1 MTKAIGRNGMLNSLV
16 WLSAVALLAFISGV
30 PAFAQEAPTDQ
41 EEVAEVSCAA
51 KKMQIF
57 FYYLASNR
65 SQTGDEHE
73 IECKGRKEKIK
84 SPLWVNEELPRML
97 GTKAWRDPVEGDIT
111 EAQLWQTPISL
122 VYAYMEIAKKTF
134 MPADGGSGV
143 PPSMLTREFA
153 DAKVRYQ
160 LSLDRVYRA
169 RLFDSMGGRG
179 RTMLSLLSL
188 IDKEMDA
195 VGDALATNNQ
205 DQFISAVTAAAV
217 LSQDMFQ
224 QAFNTPRGQFND
236 KAESRGI
243 MPLFLT
249 GLGILVCFFGTYK
262 LLTRKETTKLIEEY
276 AVKSEQ
282 WTSAFNRQFLKV
294 KVQYMVGAPIA
305 LFALAG
311 ILTGNFVLFL
321 LFTAAGGVVG
331 LKAPMMI
338 LDIMKQRRG
347 KNIDAQLID
356 ALILLSNSLKSG
368 MDIVQGFE
376 MVGQDLQPPIS
387 EEFLLVIKNYQL
399 GTSFEHALE
408 GMEERVSSR
417 LLAYMIKAIVIQRQV
432 GGNLTK
438 IFERIVDNIREES
451 KLEEKTNALTAQ
463 QRIQSMV
470 VGIMPWILVGM
481 MFMFQPETMTKFY
494 TSVVGMIVLVFCIF
508 WIAIGMKLVA
518 AMGKIRV

>member
-1 MTKAIGRNGMLNSLV
+1 MIKAMTKFFFCVKLRFLPVA
-16 WLSAVALLAFISGV
+16 ALLAFFCAGQ
-30 PAFAQEAPTDQ
+30 AFADYVPTDK
-41 EEVAEVSCAA
+41 EEVDEVTCAS

-73 IECKGRKEKIK
+73 IECKGRKEKVK
-84 SPLWVNEELPRML
+84 SPLWINEELPRML
-97 GTKAWRDPVEGDIT
+97 GTKAWRDPVEGEIT

-179 RTMLSLLSL
+179 RTMLSLMSL

-195 VGDALATNNQ
+195 VGDALAANNQ
-205 DQFISAVTAAAV
+205 DQFISAITATAV

-224 QAFNTPRGQFND
+224 QAFSTPRGQFND
-236 KAESRGI
+236 KSGGGGL
-243 MPLFLT
+243 MPLLLT
-249 GLGILVCFFGTYK
+249 GIGLIICFFGTYK

-276 AVKSEQ
+276 TVKSEQ

-294 KVQYMVGAPIA
+294 KVQYLVGAPIGV
-305 LFALAG
+305 FALAG
-311 ILTGNFVLFL
+311 MMTGNFILFL
-321 LFTAAGGVVG
+321 LFTGAGVVVG
-331 LKAPMMI
+331 LKAPMII
-338 LDIMKQRRG
+338 LDILKERRG

-417 LLAYMIKAIVIQRQV
+417 LLSYMIKAIVIQRQV

-451 KLEEKTNALTAQ
+451 KLEEKTKALTAQ

-481 MFMFQPETMTKFY
+481 MFMFQPDTMTKFY
-494 TSVVGMIVLVFCIF
+494 TSVVGIIVLIFCIF

-518 AMGKIRV
+518 AMGKIKV